1 MRFSAPN
8 KNNQQRLVVRS
19 HNDRQKITE
28 LNCARRW
35 LSAYNKINQTGY
47 CRLRANYFQS
57 EVDVY
62 VYRDKEVGRPLRLQ
76 ITKARFDTLT
86 AAVQRKKGLY
96 SAEQKADLFLLLD
109 FSGPISIDKL
119 KNWQNKNLRLLSGS
133 GFLEIWLVGTKD
145 NIINLWP
152 GLA

>member
-1 MRFSAPN
+1 MHLLAPN
-8 KNNQQRLVVRS
+8 KNNGQRLIVNS

-35 LSAYNKINQTGY
+35 LTAYNKINQTGY
-47 CRLRANYFQS
+47 CCLKANYFQS

-76 ITKARFDTLT
+76 ITKAKFDSLT
-86 AAVQRKKGLY
+86 AAIQRKKGLY
-96 SAEQKADLFLLLD
+96 SPEQKADLFLLLD
-109 FSGPISIDKL
+109 FSGPISLNKL
-119 KNWQNKNLRLLSGS
+119 NVWQSKNLRLLSGS
-133 GFLEIWLVGTKD
+133 GFLEIWLVGSRG
-145 NIINLWP
+145 NVINLWP